1 MPRLSSKLWLPASG
15 AQPAGE
21 GVAAAAALSFSC
33 RRLLRW
39 ICWRMSSSRSRWR
52 WEKQRIRSKQGH
64 RARPRWPQAGGQT
77 NAELWVLPPARCP
90 CSLHGSGGVIKRG
103 AGLFDPVT
111 NCDAPRSSLTAHPKP
126 SWIPR
131 DPLASPHLPLLLQLR
146 RAHGG
151 HGPVLAAGQLGQVP
165 VWGCREP
172 RSRLLPL
179 ISPQGGSGQEGDG
192 GIRLLGGR
200 WGLLGQHRG
209 RPEGREA
216 VGGVGS
222 PGARP
227 QGAAGLV
234 ETGGRGV
241 G

>member
-52 WEKQRIRSKQGH
+52 WEKKRIRSEQGH
-64 RARPRWPQAGGQT
+64 GARPRRPRAGDKPTQSFGCLVPVFPSRLRRG
-77 NAELWVLPPARCP
+77 N
-90 CSLHGSGGVIKRG
+90 KRG

-111 NCDAPRSSLTAHPKP
+111 NRDAPRSSLAAHPKP
-126 SWIPR
+126 SGIPR

-146 RAHGG
+146 LAHGG
-151 HGPVLAAGQLGQVP
+151 HGPVLAAGQLGQLP
-165 VWGCREP
+165 VLGCREP

-192 GIRLLGGR
+192 GVRLLGGR

-222 PGARP
+222 PGTRP

-234 ETGGRGV
+234 ETGGRGI